1 VIGFHAGSRQL
12 ERFLL
17 IAGLALCVAYAALR
31 VRSSLL
37 AGESI
42 ERFDSLKGLA
52 SSSQVTRVAGVDV
65 SLWDPTRVSG
75 FKASLSG
82 PFPPPLAVLEI
93 PRVQLRVPV
102 FDGTEETVLD
112 RGAGRIIGTAHPGTG
127 NMGIA
132 GHRDGFFRVLKDVV
146 VGDKVE
152 LATTSGAW
160 SYVVDGIEIVD
171 PTDVHVLEDRGSP
184 ALTLVTCYP
193 FYFIGSA
200 PKRYIVECS
209 MKPPGGKNQ
218 QASKAEAGGH
228 Q

>member
-1 VIGFHAGSRQL
+1 MIGFHAGSRQL

-17 IAGLALCVAYAALR
+17 IAGLALCVACAALR
-31 VRSSLL
+31 VQSSLL

-127 NMGIA
+127 IA

-146 VGDKVE
+146 VGDKVSSI
-152 LATTSGAW
+152 LRTSMFSGT
-160 SYVVDGIEIVD
+160 VDR
-171 PTDVHVLEDRGSP
+171 LR
-184 ALTLVTCYP
+184 
-193 FYFIGSA
+193 
-200 PKRYIVECS
+200 
-209 MKPPGGKNQ
+209 
-218 QASKAEAGGH
+218 
-228 Q
+228 